1 MTSNASLSGQGTGQ
15 GRPGLEAHYHGRE
28 GGFSPPPLLPPSLP
42 SLLAPLLQGQ
52 TKPGLISGRHGQTPR
67 QLQEPRYQQPERRPR
82 SFLQPCRPSSCSFW
96 ACSRQCHPPAVSKPP
111 LLPSLLQHPCS
122 PLSRPGEPA
131 ALDAGLNRCGC
142 VPGPGRN
149 CLCCQPLLVPGRA
162 VQRAREC
169 L

>member
-28 GGFSPPPLLPPSLP
+28 GGFSPPPLLPPSPP

-96 ACSRQCHPPAVSKPP
+96 ACSRQCHPPAVSKGAHEH
-111 LLPSLLQHPCS
+111 SHDRWKQG
-122 PLSRPGEPA
+122 RW
-131 ALDAGLNRCGC
+131 N
-142 VPGPGRN
+142 PGRN
-149 CLCCQPLLVPGRA
+149 RRKVLLDGGQLQ

>member
-1 MTSNASLSGQGTGQ
+1 MCHSFPQSPALLPGRGKADTKTGEA
-15 GRPGLEAHYHGRE
+15 GGLE
-28 GGFSPPPLLPPSLP
+28 
-42 SLLAPLLQGQ
+42 GQ

-131 ALDAGLNRCGC
+131 ALDAGLNCCGC